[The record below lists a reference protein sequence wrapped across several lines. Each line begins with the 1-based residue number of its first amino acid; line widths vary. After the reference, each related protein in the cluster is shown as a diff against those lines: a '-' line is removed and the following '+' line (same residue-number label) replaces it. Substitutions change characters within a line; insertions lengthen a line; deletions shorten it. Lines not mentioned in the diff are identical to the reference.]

1 MGKNKKS
8 KLYGGN
14 MDYLEKLK
22 NKEEFFWK
30 NPKLGNKSEEDFDLS
45 FDGVIEAELLLKKFA
60 PFIMKKFP
68 ETIERDGII
77 ESELTEIPNMKKIL
91 NEKYK
96 SDVPGKIFL
105 KQDNELAVA
114 GSVKARGGIYEILK
128 YTKELLVENKII
140 DEDDDY
146 SVIVSREVYDFLS
159 KYTIQVGST
168 GNLGLSIGIISRTL
182 GFKVVVHMSRDAAQ
196 WKKELLRSYGAEVIE
211 YEGDY
216 GKAVERG
223 RRLSEE
229 NPYSYFVDDENSK
242 NLFYGYAVAAIRLEK
257 QLEELNVKVDED
269 NPLFVYIPCGV
280 GGAPGGIAYGLKEM
294 FGENVHIFFVEPTN
308 SPCMLLGMA
317 SGKHRDISVF
327 DIGLSGLTEADGLA
341 VGRPS
346 GFVGKVMDE
355 ILSGVFTI
363 DDEYLFE
370 YMNDLYSSENIFI
383 EPSAASSFQGVGR
396 LYNDE
401 EFQSYINQ
409 NVKTKQENINHI
421 LWSTGGS
428 LVPMSVREKLL
439 KK

>member
-1 MGKNKKS
+1 ME
-8 KLYGGN
+8 
-14 MDYLEKLK
+14 YLEKLK

-30 NPKLGNKSEEDFDLS
+30 NPKLGNKSKEDFGLS

-68 ETIERDGII
+68 ETVKRNGII
-77 ESELTEIPNMKKIL
+77 ESELTEIPNMKKVLI
-91 NEKYK
+91 EKYK
-96 SDVPGKIFL
+96 SDVSGKIFL

-128 YTKELLVENKII
+128 YAKELLVENKII
-140 DEDDDY
+140 EEDDDY
-146 SVIVSREVYDFLS
+146 SVIASEEVYKFLS
-159 KYTIQVGST
+159 KYTVQVGST
-168 GNLGLSIGIISRTL
+168 GNLGLSIGTISRTL

-196 WKKELLRSYGAEVIE
+196 WKKDLLRSYGAEVIE

-223 RRLSEE
+223 RKLSEE

-257 QLEELNVKVDED
+257 QLEKLNVKVDEE

-294 FGENVHIFFVEPTN
+294 FGENVHIFFIEPTN

-317 SGKHRDISVF
+317 SGKHRNISVF
-327 DIGLSGLTEADGLA
+327 DIGLSGLTQADGLA
-341 VGRPS
+341 VARPS

-370 YMNDLYSSENIFI
+370 YMKDLYSSENIFI
-383 EPSAASSFQGVGR
+383 EPSAASTFQGVGR
-396 LYNDE
+396 LYNDR
-401 EFQSYINQ
+401 EFQSYITENI
-409 NVKTKQENINHI
+409 KTKQENIHHI

-428 LVPMSVREKLL
+428 LVPMDIREKLI
-439 KK
+439 KR

>member
-1 MGKNKKS
+1 
-8 KLYGGN
+8 

-22 NKEEFFWK
+22 NREEFFWK
-30 NPKLGNKSEEDFDLS
+30 NPKLGNKSEEDFGLS
-45 FDGVIEAELLLKKFA
+45 FDGVIEAKLLLKKFA

-68 ETIERDGII
+68 ETVERNGII
-77 ESELTEIPNMKKIL
+77 ESELTEIPNMKKNL

-128 YTKELLVENKII
+128 YAKELLVENKII
-140 DEDDDY
+140 EEDDDY
-146 SVIVSREVYDFLS
+146 SVIASQEVNNFLS
-159 KYTIQVGST
+159 KYTVQVGST

-196 WKKELLRSYGAEVIE
+196 WKKDLLKSYGAEVIE

-257 QLEELNVKVDED
+257 QLEELNVQVNEE

-294 FGENVHIFFVEPTN
+294 FGENVHVFFIEPTN

-327 DIGLSGLTEADGLA
+327 DIGLSGLTKADGLA
-341 VGRPS
+341 VARPS

-363 DDEYLFE
+363 DDEFLFE
-370 YMNDLYSSENIFI
+370 YMNDLYFSENIFI

-396 LYNDE
+396 LYNDG
-401 EFQSYINQ
+401 EFQSYITENI
-409 NVKTKQENINHI
+409 KAKQENINHV

-439 KK
+439 IK

>member
-1 MGKNKKS
+1 
-8 KLYGGN
+8 
-14 MDYLEKLK
+14 MDYLTKLK
-22 NKEEFFWK
+22 NKEEFFWT
-30 NPKLGNKSEEDFDLS
+30 NPKLGEKSKEDFGLS

-68 ETIERDGII
+68 ETVERNGII
-77 ESELTEIPNMKKIL
+77 ESELTEIPNMKKVL

-96 SDVPGKIFL
+96 SDVSGKIFL

-128 YTKELLVENKII
+128 YAKDLLVENKII
-140 DEDDDY
+140 EEDDDY
-146 SVIVSREVYDFLS
+146 SVIASREVYEFLS

-196 WKKELLRSYGAEVIE
+196 WKKDLLRSYGAEVIE

-223 RRLSEE
+223 RKLSEE

-242 NLFYGYAVAAIRLEK
+242 NLFYGYAVAAIRLQK
-257 QLEELNVKVDED
+257 QLEELNIKVDEG

-280 GGAPGGIAYGLKEM
+280 GGAPGGITYGLKEM
-294 FGENVHIFFVEPTN
+294 FGENVHVFFIEPTN

-327 DIGLSGLTEADGLA
+327 DIGLSGLTAADGLA
-341 VGRPS
+341 VARPS
-346 GFVGKVMDE
+346 GFVGKVMDK

-370 YMNDLYSSENIFI
+370 YMKDLYSSENIFI
-383 EPSAASSFQGVGR
+383 EPSAASSFQGVGK
-396 LYNDE
+396 LYGDE
-401 EFQSYINQ
+401 KFQSYITENI
-409 NVKTKQENINHI
+409 KTKQENINHV

>member
-1 MGKNKKS
+1 
-8 KLYGGN
+8 

-30 NPKLGNKSEEDFDLS
+30 NPKLGNKSKEDFGLS

-68 ETIERDGII
+68 ETVKRKGII
-77 ESELTEIPNMKKIL
+77 ESELTEIPNMKKVLI
-91 NEKYK
+91 EKYK
-96 SDVPGKIFL
+96 SDVSGKIFL

-128 YTKELLVENKII
+128 YAKELLVENKII
-140 DEDDDY
+140 EEDDDY
-146 SVIVSREVYDFLS
+146 SVIASEEVYKFLS
-159 KYTIQVGST
+159 KYTVQVGST

-196 WKKELLRSYGAEVIE
+196 WKKDLLRSYGAEVIE

-223 RRLSEE
+223 RKLSEE

-257 QLEELNVKVDED
+257 QLEELNVKVDEE

-294 FGENVHIFFVEPTN
+294 FGENVHIFFIEPTN

-317 SGKHRDISVF
+317 SGKHRGISVF
-327 DIGLSGLTEADGLA
+327 DIGLSGLTQADGLA
-341 VGRPS
+341 VARPS

-370 YMNDLYSSENIFI
+370 YMKDLYSSENIFI
-383 EPSAASSFQGVGR
+383 EPSAASTFQGVGR
-396 LYNDE
+396 LYNDG
-401 EFQSYINQ
+401 EFQSYITENI
-409 NVKTKQENINHI
+409 KTKQENIHHI

-428 LVPMSVREKLL
+428 LVPMDIREKLI
-439 KK
+439 KR

>member
-1 MGKNKKS
+1 
-8 KLYGGN
+8 
-14 MDYLEKLK
+14 MDYLNKLK

-30 NPKLGNKSEEDFDLS
+30 NPKLGNKIEEDFGLN
-45 FDGVIEAELLLKKFA
+45 FEGVYEAEEILKKFA

-68 ETIERDGII
+68 ETIKRDGII
-77 ESELTEIPNMKKIL
+77 ESKISEIPNMKKIL
-91 NEKYK
+91 NEKYQ
-96 SDVPGKIFL
+96 SNVSGKVFL

-128 YTKELLVENKII
+128 YAKEILVENKLL
-140 DEDDDY
+140 EENDDY
-146 SVIVSREVYDFLS
+146 SLIASREVNEFLS

-196 WKKELLRSYGAEVIE
+196 WKKDLLRSYGAEVIE

-223 RRLSEE
+223 RKLSEE

-242 NLFYGYAVAAIRLEK
+242 NLFYGYAVAAIRLKK
-257 QLEELNVKVDED
+257 QLDELNIIVDEK

-280 GGAPGGIAYGLKEM
+280 GGAPGGIAYGLKVI
-294 FGENVHIFFVEPTN
+294 FGEDVHIFFVEPTN

-327 DIGLSGLTEADGLA
+327 DIGLTGLTLADGLA

-346 GFVGKVMDE
+346 GFVGRVMDS
-355 ILSGVFTI
+355 ILSGIFTI
-363 DDEYLFE
+363 DDKYLFD
-370 YMNDLYSSENIFI
+370 YMKDLYSSENIFI
-383 EPSAASSFQGVGR
+383 EPSAASCFQGVAR
-396 LYNDE
+396 LYDDID
-401 EFQSYINQ
+401 FQNYIKKNI
-409 NVKTKQENINHI
+409 KTEQKNINHI

-428 LVPMSVREKLL
+428 LVPMEIRKKYLEKSF
-439 KK
+439 K